1 MNKNLRLAFSSKS
14 PKSTYKLN
22 SILKTMA
29 AAAIVSVGFVGQANA
44 QTAGRAVWSM
54 KRSNQDSVALR
65 SAGLTA
71 VASFSRLTVS
81 DGLTPASGT
90 TTPPYS
96 ATRGQGLAPNADG
109 SGWPSA
115 APSAGPGSAPR
126 RTHYEQF
133 AVTSATGAT
142 RIDSLLFTAVATS
155 SPGGRVAVMYSLS
168 NFTADSSNFSG
179 GKGPAYAGYTSGT
192 TTVPASSGGVL
203 PSTADGS
210 FPATGST
217 TPTSAIVPQFVSA
230 TGNTGTFRF
239 ALNGAT
245 GVVVPAGRTL
255 TVRLYFT
262 INNSSSGRYILLKD
276 VTLKGQAGTTT
287 ATTAARAQTSLVAY
301 PNPVADQ
308 LTIQH
313 PAAPAGGRVTLYAL
327 TGQPVATMATLPGMA
342 STALPL
348 GQLASGIY
356 LAEYADGQHR
366 ITTKVVKQ

>member
-1 MNKNLRLAFSSKS
+1 MKKTLLPVSSIKQFKGDYQLS
-14 PKSTYKLN
+14 
-22 SILKTMA
+22 SILQNLTVA
-29 AAAIVSVGFVGQANA
+29 TIVSIGLAGQARA

-71 VASFSRLTVS
+71 AARFSRLVVS
-81 DGLTPASGT
+81 DGSTPASGT
-90 TTPPYS
+90 TTTAYS
-96 ATRGQGLAPNADG
+96 ATRGQAFAPNADG

-115 APSAGPGSAPR
+115 APSAGPGAAPR

-133 AVTSATGAT
+133 AITAAAAT

-192 TTVPASSGGVL
+192 LVVPASSGGVL
-203 PSTADGS
+203 PATADGS
-210 FPATGST
+210 FPPSGATST
-217 TPTSAIVPQFVSA
+217 AAAIVPQFVSA

-239 ALNGAT
+239 ALNNAA
-245 GVVVPAGRTL
+245 GVVLPAGRTL

-262 INNSSSGRYILLKD
+262 VNNSAAGRYILLKD
-276 VTLKGQAGTTT
+276 VTLKGQAGTAT
-287 ATTAARAQTSLVAY
+287 ATAAARLQTGLAAY
-301 PNPVADQ
+301 PSPVADN
-308 LTIQH
+308 LTVQH
-313 PAAPAGGRVTLYAL
+313 PAAPASSRVTLYSV
-327 TGQPVATMATLPGMA
+327 TGQPVATMAAQRGTI

-356 LAEYADGQHR
+356 LVEYADGQQR

>member
-1 MNKNLRLAFSSKS
+1 MKNFLLRPFAKQN
-14 PKSTYKLN
+14 PKPDYKLN
-22 SILKTMA
+22 SIFKTLAVATIIGVGMA
-29 AAAIVSVGFVGQANA
+29 GQASA

-54 KRSNQDSVALR
+54 KRSSQDSVALR

-71 VASFSRLTVS
+71 VSRFSRFVVS
-81 DGLTPASGT
+81 DGSTPASGT
-90 TTPPYS
+90 ATTAYS
-96 ATRGQGLAPNADG
+96 ATRGQAFAPNADG

-115 APSAGPGSAPR
+115 APSAGPGSNPR
-126 RTHYEQF
+126 RSHYEQF
-133 AVTSATGAT
+133 AVTVTAPT
-142 RIDSLLFTAVATS
+142 RLDSLLFTTVATS

-192 TTVPASSGGVL
+192 LVVPASSGGVL
-203 PSTADGS
+203 PATADGS
-210 FPATGST
+210 FPATGT
-217 TPTSAIVPQFVSA
+217 VATTSAIVPQFVSA

-239 ALNGAT
+239 AMNGAT
-245 GVVVPAGRTL
+245 GVVLPAGRTL

-262 INNSSSGRYILLKD
+262 INNSAAGRYILLKD

-287 ATTAARAQTSLVAY
+287 AAAAARVQTNLVAY
-301 PNPVADQ
+301 PNPVADN

-313 PAAPAGGRVTLYAL
+313 PAAPAGGRVTLYSV
-327 TGQPVATMATLPGMA
+327 TGQPVATLAARPGTA
-342 STALPL
+342 STALSL

-356 LAEYADGQHR
+356 LAEYADGKQR